1 MSSHLKL
8 SLWLVLILV
17 LSPGVRGQS
26 ADPEADREKW
36 QRVPDLFAAMG
47 VRDGATVADVG
58 AGYGF
63 LTVRLARAVGATGK
77 VYAVE
82 INPKAI
88 TALRDLLAKSN
99 ITNATVVEGA
109 EDDPRLPS
117 GALDA
122 IVMVNA
128 YHEVADPATVL
139 QRFREALKPGGRL
152 VLCEPLPTSRS
163 GLSRAEQVKEHELST
178 DFIVAEAKTA
188 GFEIVSRDDSFAV
201 HVAGGKPYPYS
212 LVVASKP

>member
-1 MSSHLKL
+1 MTARLKL
-8 SLWLVLILV
+8 SLCLVLILV

-63 LTVRLARAVGATGK
+63 LTVRLARAVGPTGE
-77 VYAVE
+77 VYA
-82 INPKAI
+82 IDIDPKAI

-109 EDDPRLPS
+109 ANDPRLPS
-117 GALDA
+117 GAL
-122 IVMVNA
+122 
-128 YHEVADPATVL
+128 
-139 QRFREALKPGGRL
+139 
-152 VLCEPLPTSRS
+152 
-163 GLSRAEQVKEHELST
+163 
-178 DFIVAEAKTA
+178 
-188 GFEIVSRDDSFAV
+188 
-201 HVAGGKPYPYS
+201 
-212 LVVASKP
+212 